1 MKVFNFKSAL
11 AMLTF
16 SAMSLFFQ
24 APTQAQVNKQLLSD
38 VIKSCHRDMN
48 AEYFEKMGFEN
59 GQALYR
65 TNKQQILYTRSEC
78 VKYRYKHLSLIEQT
92 TWLPYS
98 GEIIS
103 GYSASVAISSVLSAS
118 TPRSGEQ
125 ILSCFADQNPN
136 SQDCIFFSREVISR
150 IGGSGYAVM
159 LPYICPKCFVA
170 VNDASNFEIN
180 RGAINWFLSLDKPK
194 RREIASMLT
203 SQTIR
208 NDLENKESNAEN
220 TYREALRKLE
230 QDDKEQRRRN
240 LLGQ

>member
-16 SAMSLFFQ
+16 STMSLFFQ
-24 APTQAQVNKQLLSD
+24 APTQAQVNKKVLAE

-48 AEYFEKMGFEN
+48 VEYFTRMGFES
-59 GQALYR
+59 GIALYR
-65 TNKQQILYTRSEC
+65 TNEQNILYTRREC

-103 GYSASVAISSVLSAS
+103 GYSGSVAISSVLSES
-118 TPRSGEQ
+118 HPSDGEQ

-136 SQDCIFFSREVISR
+136 SQDCIFFSRDVINR
-150 IGGSGYAVM
+150 GDGHGVVM
-159 LPYICPKCFVA
+159 LPYICPKCLVA
-170 VNDASNFEIN
+170 VSDASNFEIN

-208 NDLENKESNAEN
+208 DDLEKKASNAAN
-220 TYREALRKLE
+220 TYQEALRKLE